1 MIAGF
6 EDKLH
11 CEGIVGDGCGGG
23 RIFYIEDS
31 ALYVFDPTTKEKMK
45 LFDEFSAAKSISKKA
60 CVITIKCED
69 EVVKFDLSKMMPIS

>member
-23 RIFYIEDS
+23 RIFYIDAN
-31 ALYVFDPTTKEKMK
+31 ALHVYDPTTKEKMK
-45 LFDEFSAAKSISKKA
+45 LFDGFSGARSISKKA
-60 CVITIKCED
+60 CVITIECED
-69 EVVKFDLSKMMPIS
+69 EVVKFDLSKMMRV